1 MNFSAWKIIL
11 LPLLQRSKSKRYF
24 SNSFCSFSLMNKYR
38 KIKKKRSSYLHPF
51 RNLVVLSGLFD
62 FDLLSSKNRYWIQ
75 CFIILLFTGLLS
87 CRQNPGADP
96 ASVRQELRQRE
107 IVHLTQGQ
115 ITGRAAELADS
126 MLLQAEL
133 SFYSGLKRLENSA
146 SCKPALDSSI
156 NFLQSRYPVK
166 LSYHFFTPGEADKKV
181 PEKGRQLLDAC
192 RYSREHKLPIAANLQ
207 KDGEK
212 EFLYTRVLTLSD
224 ANCQSCHL
232 SHPRP
237 ELRGKTGDTIG
248 IKMLRFSRKQV
259 VMSFVE

>member
-1 MNFSAWKIIL
+1 MICKIL
-11 LPLLQRSKSKRYF
+11 RSVQISVLF
-24 SNSFCSFSLMNKYR
+24 FF
-38 KIKKKRSSYLHPF
+38 I
-51 RNLVVLSGLFD
+51 LSG
-62 FDLLSSKNRYWIQ
+62 
-75 CFIILLFTGLLS
+75 

-96 ASVRQELRQRE
+96 ASVKQELRQRE

-115 ITGRAAELADS
+115 ITERAAEIADS
-126 MLLQAEL
+126 MLLKTELDFSARLKNQA
-133 SFYSGLKRLENSA
+133 NA
-146 SCKPALDSSI
+146 QSCKPALDSSI
-156 NFLQSRYPVK
+156 NNLQNMYPVK

-248 IKMLRFSRKQV
+248 IKMLRFSRKRV